1 MEGLRGDRQAEGEGD
16 AVSHLCQAVIRQQ
29 HRQPRAAT
37 RSQRLHTQ
45 QRGEE
50 THDNM
55 TFTRQASDYLL
66 DVIIQRVLLMVY

>member
-1 MEGLRGDRQAEGEGD
+1 MEGLRGDCQAEGEGD
-16 AVSHLCQAVIRQQ
+16 AVGHLCQALIRQQ

-37 RSQRLHTQ
+37 RAQRLHTQ

-55 TFTRQASDYLL
+55 TSTQQASDFLL
-66 DVIIQRVLLMVY
+66 DLIIQRVLVMVY